1 MKFQILN
8 VFINK
13 CIQWMRE
20 KRNSVRV
27 VIRGRA
33 GIEKGRKTNNGKR
46 SAIEMT
52 LAKHS

>member
-8 VFINK
+8 VYINK
-13 CIQWMRE
+13 CIEWARA
-20 KRNSVRV
+20 KRISLRA
-27 VIRGRA
+27 VIRGRT
-33 GIEKGRKTNNGKR
+33 GREKGRKTNNGKR

>member
-1 MKFQILN
+1 MKFQTLN

-13 CIQWMRE
+13 FIEWKRE
-20 KRNSVRV
+20 TRISVRV
-27 VIRGRA
+27 DTRDSRNR
-33 GIEKGRKTNNGKR
+33 KGRKTNNGKR